1 MNSQNIEPQFG
12 VELFSCPHCDVVA
25 HQDWFSLFLKP
36 ENANDVDF
44 LTPETVTVRTL
55 VQGKNEWNDIKEI
68 DEFVERLKKNEVT
81 YVYQKHSH
89 SVNAKMAN
97 LACTRFRRHRVRC
110 FNGTGG
116 GSWRG
121 GSSHASSSLRLCA

>member
-12 VELFSCPHCDVVA
+12 AESFSCPHCTVVA

-81 YVYQKHSH
+81 YVLKAFAIRERQDGEP
-89 SVNAKMAN
+89 
-97 LACTRFRRHRVRC
+97 ACQ
-110 FNGTGG
+110 
-116 GSWRG
+116 
-121 GSSHASSSLRLCA
+121 RLP

>member
-1 MNSQNIEPQFG
+1 MISQEHEATLG
-12 VELFSCPHCDVVA
+12 AESFSCPHCNAVA

-81 YVYQKHSH
+81 YVFQKHSQ
-89 SVNAKMAN
+89 SVNAKMAKTCMS
-97 LACTRFRRHRVRC
+97 AVAIVATD
-110 FNGTGG
+110 
-116 GSWRG
+116 
-121 GSSHASSSLRLCA
+121 LRSG